1 MPQAK
6 RTRFEAD
13 RPPVASSIRRFVASQ
28 RNAPVPNEPTAKLIN
43 AYGKGNYENA
53 SLTGKPNKCPPSRFG
68 SRVCGVAA
76 LPPSTSFLRAAIL
89 DASAG

>member
-53 SLTGKPNKCPPSRFG
+53 SLTGKPNQATECQTSARDSG
-68 SRVCGVAA
+68 GGRGCAG
-76 LPPSTSFLRAAIL
+76 LPPPALFC
-89 DASAG
+89 